1 MSKKTAE
8 TPTLADDLIWG
19 GGAIAREIGMEPEKK
34 VFYQLEVGNLP
45 AKKIGG
51 QWVASR
57 KKLRALFDDDEAV

>member
-1 MSKKTAE
+1 
-8 TPTLADDLIWG
+8 
-19 GGAIAREIGMEPEKK
+19 MEPEKK

-57 KKLRALFDDDEAV
+57 KKLRALFYDDEAA